1 MLARRRPESV
11 ADDRDAVLQAC
22 TECVHELEGS
32 FDTSIEQID
41 AEAPLRNFYEVTA
54 LRSLA
59 AGKCKLQNVVQRT
72 AALSTTPVIPEALV
86 REALTVQDQ
95 YLPSLAQ
102 ARQQF
107 EHDYLAKV
115 LRLTSG
121 SVAEA
126 AHETVDTTGLTP
138 EEVADRIAAR
148 FKELRGTRG

>member
-22 TECVHELEGS
+22 TEGVHELEGS

-86 REALTVQDQ
+86 REALVPPKPRKKTRPTRASKERR
-95 YLPSLAQ
+95 LESK
-102 ARQQF
+102 RSRSMT
-107 EHDYLAKV
+107 KR
-115 LRLTSG
+115 LRS
-121 SVAEA
+121 SVSR
-126 AHETVDTTGLTP
+126 D
-138 EEVADRIAAR
+138 D
-148 FKELRGTRG
+148 